1 MVQVLWKGK
10 RFRGPHTLS
19 ECEIDR
25 GCTIQVVMDGLQG
38 GMRSQAQAEG
48 DSECRHN
55 QAEEELATEPTEKR
69 RSARSRTTRMP
80 PPGTMCEDRRSSLTF
95 CPAMCKCGNAIPQ
108 LTDCK
113 ATVVKGFG
121 ARRSNKSLVAVARI
135 EEGEFITLFGSD
147 ADGNATVVTK
157 KEEVEELQA
166 MIAQNNGTPG
176 AFQYTVAKSYTSNTS
191 FTATL
196 ALVVPPRDVHQALKL
211 PLSAGLA
218 KTLRKRGRDGIGQLA
233 DHTCCEQHVN
243 AKIVL
248 MMYEE
253 QGADH

>member
-1 MVQVLWKGK
+1 
-10 RFRGPHTLS
+10 
-19 ECEIDR
+19 
-25 GCTIQVVMDGLQG
+25 
-38 GMRSQAQAEG
+38 
-48 DSECRHN
+48 
-55 QAEEELATEPTEKR
+55 
-69 RSARSRTTRMP
+69 MP
-80 PPGTMCEDRRSSLTF
+80 PPETMCEDRRSSLTF
-95 CPAMCKCGNAIPQ
+95 CPALCKCGNSIPQ
-108 LTDCK
+108 PTECK

-121 ARRSNKSLVAVARI
+121 AGRSNKSLVAVARI

-166 MIAQNNGTPG
+166 MIAQNNGTTG
-176 AFQYTVAKSYTSNTS
+176 VFQYTVAKSYTSNTS